1 MRGNVLIIGLGLIG
15 GSIALAI
22 KKEHPDANIYGY
34 DTDEQQAMLAKA
46 LKIIDEP
53 VNDYSVTARTSDLI
67 VICTPVNATVQVI
80 ETLAAIP
87 LKETAILTDA
97 GSTKKKVM
105 EAAEHHFGAHQVF
118 IGGHPMAGSHKSGVA
133 AAKEHLF
140 ENAFYMLT
148 PSSLAGVKEIGQ
160 LKMWLKGT
168 KAKFIEVS
176 AEEHDYLTGVIS
188 HLPHIMAASMV
199 NLAEDAEKKHEIIA
213 RLAAGGFRDTT
224 RIASSS
230 PEMWKDILLH
240 NDQILISLLD
250 SWVREIEEVKEWM
263 VNKDGQKIYDFFL
276 GAKRFRDA
284 MPLHEKGAIPSSYDL
299 YVDVPD
305 YPGVI
310 SEITGY
316 LAESSISITNIR
328 ILETR
333 EEIYGVLAISFQSNE
348 DRALAVEC
356 LQLKTT
362 YDTYFD

>member
-22 KKEHPDANIYGY
+22 KKEHPDAIIYGY
-34 DTDEQQAMLAKA
+34 DADGQQAKLAKA

-53 VNDYSVTARTSDLI
+53 VGDYMATASTSDLI
-67 VICTPVNATVQVI
+67 VICTPVNATVQVV
-80 ETLAAIP
+80 EKLSRQP

-105 EAAEHHFGAHQVF
+105 EAAEQYFSPRQVF
-118 IGGHPMAGSHKSGVA
+118 IGGHPMAGSHKSGVT
-133 AAKEHLF
+133 AAKERLF

-148 PSSLAGVKEIGQ
+148 PSSIAGVKEIGQ

-168 KAKFIEVS
+168 KAKFLEVS
-176 AEEHDYLTGVIS
+176 ADEHDYLTGVIS

-199 NLAEDAEKKHEIIA
+199 NLAENAEKENEIIA

-240 NDQILISLLD
+240 NDQVLIALLD
-250 SWVREIEEVKEWM
+250 SWIREMEEVKAWM
-263 VNKDGQKIYDFFL
+263 ANKDGQRIYDFFL

-284 MPLHEKGAIPSSYDL
+284 MPIHEKGAIPSSYDL

>member
-22 KKEHPDANIYGY
+22 KKEHPDAHILGY

-46 LKIIDEP
+46 LKIIDKP
-53 VNDYSVTARTSDLI
+53 VKDYEEAAKVSDLI
-67 VICTPVNATVQVI
+67 MICTPVNATVQVI
-80 ETLAAIP
+80 EVLAALS

-105 EAAEHHFGAHQVF
+105 DAAERLLGARQVF

-148 PSSLAGVKEIGQ
+148 PSSHAGIKEIGQ

-168 KAKFIEVS
+168 KAKFLEVS
-176 AEEHDYLTGVIS
+176 ADEHDYLTGVIS

-199 NLAEDAEKKHEIIA
+199 NLAENAEKENQVIA

-240 NDQILISLLD
+240 NDKVLIPLLD
-250 SWVREIEEVKEWM
+250 SWIEEIKEVKEWM
-263 VNKDGQKIYDFFL
+263 VNKDGKRIYDFFD
-276 GAKRFRDA
+276 GAKQFRDA
-284 MPLHEKGAIPSSYDL
+284 MPIHEKGAIPSSYDL

-316 LAESSISITNIR
+316 LAESNISITNIR

-333 EEIYGVLAISFQSNE
+333 EEIYGVLAISFQSSE

>member
-53 VNDYSVTARTSDLI
+53 VNDYSVTASTCDLI

-133 AAKEHLF
+133 AAKERLF

-148 PSSLAGVKEIGQ
+148 PSSHAGVKEIGQ